1 MSALAPGEMN
11 FVSGIAGQP
20 PRRSRILVVDDQPV
34 NIQTLYQAFSAD
46 HQVLMATGGEQALAL
61 CASYQPDL
69 VLLDV
74 MMPGMDGY
82 EVCRRLKADAATR
95 DIPVIFV
102 TAHNDEAAE
111 TRGLELGAV
120 DFISKPINPNIVRAR
135 AKTHLT
141 LKAQADLLRQWV
153 YIDGLTGVHNR
164 RHFDERLAAEWGRA
178 ARNNTALSVVL
189 LDVDFFKR
197 YNDRYGHQAGD
208 ECLRKIA
215 ATLKEGLRRPTDL
228 VARYGGE
235 EFVCLLPDTDP
246 RGAVQLAERLGQQ
259 VFARQIEH
267 ADSSVAPVVTVSL
280 GVCCKS
286 DGAVGSA
293 AALLRGADAQLYIA
307 KERGR
312 NRTCWAELNSPQT
325 LRAPHDPATEE
336 DIVKSISTGQTVPA
350 AQTPHINLPPH

>member
-1 MSALAPGEMN
+1 MSALAPVETNMM
-11 FVSGIAGQP
+11 SGISGQP
-20 PRRSRILVVDDQPV
+20 PRRPRLLVVDDQPV

-46 HQVLMATGGEQALAL
+46 HQVLMATSGEQALTL
-61 CASYQPDL
+61 CASHQPDL

-74 MMPGMDGY
+74 MMPVMDGH
-82 EVCRRLKADAATR
+82 EVCRRLKSDPATR

-111 TRGLELGAV
+111 TLGLELGAV
-120 DFISKPINPNIVRAR
+120 DFISKPINPKIVRAR

-141 LKAQADLLRQWV
+141 LKAQSDLLRQWV

-178 ARNNTALSVVL
+178 VRNGTPLSVVL

-208 ECLRKIA
+208 DCLRQIA
-215 ATLKEGLRRPTDL
+215 AALKEGLRRPTDL

-235 EFVCLLPDTDP
+235 EFVCLLPDTDLG
-246 RGAVQLAERLGQQ
+246 GAILLAERLGQQ

-280 GVCCKS
+280 GVCGKHEE
-286 DGAVGSA
+286 A
-293 AALLRGADAQLYIA
+293 AGTAEALLRGADAQLYVA
-307 KERGR
+307 KSRGR
-312 NRTCWAELNSPQT
+312 HQVAGAELDS
-325 LRAPHDPATEE
+325 LPAEQNGE
-336 DIVKSISTGQTVPA
+336 DISPPPLVPA
-350 AQTPHINLPPH
+350 AQALRASLTPH